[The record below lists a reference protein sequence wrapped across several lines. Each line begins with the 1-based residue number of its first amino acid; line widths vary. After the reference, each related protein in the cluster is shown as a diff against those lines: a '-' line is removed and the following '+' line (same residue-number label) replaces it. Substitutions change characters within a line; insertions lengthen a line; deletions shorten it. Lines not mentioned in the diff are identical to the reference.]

1 MKTYKELL
9 AEISMGSR
17 RPKFASSMG
26 RSMGRDEEPTREE
39 REANIEKL
47 TAKIADPKEGA
58 AFKAVY
64 QRQIDAHKKALK
76 EDLDEAI
83 DPKLKAVIDKHKLK
97 SNPAGTK
104 IDDFDFTKEHEK
116 DFKDSGHDINYKES
130 TGKFHVTKTKT
141 PEQLEL
147 DKAQSKGHR
156 TNAPKGTSY

>member
-76 EDLDEAI
+76 EDLDEATI
-83 DPKLKAVIDKHKLK
+83 KVLPGHPYHNKTKAELEYIVKDAGEAARNMKGHDPKAEAKYSDQMNDASTILYARKK
-97 SNPAGTK
+97 SGSNQG
-104 IDDFDFTKEHEK
+104 
-116 DFKDSGHDINYKES
+116 
-130 TGKFHVTKTKT
+130 
-141 PEQLEL
+141 
-147 DKAQSKGHR
+147 
-156 TNAPKGTSY
+156 